1 MKNLTIYFI
10 NGVLSVLVILISL
23 KYLFVSFSEV
33 SYFGVFIW
41 SLIISIETDMLI
53 SRHKN
58 FMKYYPYFEDK
69 WL

>member
-10 NGVLSVLVILISL
+10 NGVVSVLVALLSL
-23 KYLFVSFSEV
+23 KFLIISFSEV

-41 SLIISIETDMLI
+41 SLIFSIEVYGLI
-53 SRHKN
+53 ERHIN